1 MDTRKVNITEIG
13 TKAQSKAELYRL
25 LTVEGGMYLPPQD
38 QTNIEFISDIAFS
51 VKKVSNHLIMI
62 YQVCFVGSI
71 LR

>member
-1 MDTRKVNITEIG
+1 MERRRVNIAEIG

-38 QTNIEFISDIAFS
+38 QTNMEFISDIAFS
-51 VKKVSNHLIMI
+51 VKRVGNHLI
-62 YQVCFVGSI
+62 YVYKDCFVGSI